1 MIYLSKK
8 INWKI
13 LLFKGEGNQDIF
25 QHTSQEKCF
34 ILKLESAMMANQE
47 SAIIVNNYFLIIIFS
62 TGINNSKSI

>member
-13 LLFKGEGNQDIF
+13 LLYKGEEKILGNQDIF

-47 SAIIVNNYFLIIIFS
+47 SAI
-62 TGINNSKSI
+62 K